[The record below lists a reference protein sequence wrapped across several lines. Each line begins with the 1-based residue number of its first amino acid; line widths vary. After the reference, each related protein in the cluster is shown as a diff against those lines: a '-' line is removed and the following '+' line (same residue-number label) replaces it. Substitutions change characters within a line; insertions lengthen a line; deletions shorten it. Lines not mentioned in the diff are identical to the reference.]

1 MLHVEM
7 ANKQKLEIVIFSV
20 ISQENTT
27 AARLP

>member
-1 MLHVEM
+1 MLRVEM
-7 ANKQKLEIVIFSV
+7 ANKQKLEIVISSV